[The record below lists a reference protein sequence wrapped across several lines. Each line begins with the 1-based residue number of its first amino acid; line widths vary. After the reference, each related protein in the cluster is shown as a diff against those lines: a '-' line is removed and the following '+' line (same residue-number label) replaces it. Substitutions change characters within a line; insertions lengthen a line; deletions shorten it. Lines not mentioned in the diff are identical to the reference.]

1 MTKDKIIEF
10 NTKSLELLK
19 HSKRANKEQLID
31 DCNYRIKN
39 AKNLGLS
46 DQFDSELLL
55 EELETEVIQ

>member
-1 MTKDKIIEF
+1 MHKDKIIVF
-10 NTKSLELLK
+10 NTKILELLK
-19 HSKRANKEQLID
+19 YSKRANKEQLID

-55 EELETEVIQ
+55 EELETEVM

>member
-19 HSKRANKEQLID
+19 HSKRDNKEQLID
-31 DCNYRIKN
+31 DCYYRIEN

-55 EELETEVIQ
+55 EELETEGM

>member
-10 NTKSLELLK
+10 NTKILELLK
-19 HSKRANKEQLID
+19 DSKRAHKEQLID
-31 DCNYRIKN
+31 DCYYRIEN

-55 EELETEVIQ
+55 EELEMEVK